1 MLKISIY
8 NDNITHFSHW
18 TRVSE
23 DAEDVNNITNKVD
36 FYGVYV
42 YIKLCTLIVG
52 IHLFSSAIGTFTNTD
67 HILSYRKYQQVLYS
81 RNIINN
87 TLWSQYN
94 KTRNY

>member
-23 DAEDVNNITNKVD
+23 DAEDVNNITKKVD

-42 YIKLCTLIVG
+42 YIKLLYLNNRTTPQVQMEQSQTLITYC
-52 IHLFSSAIGTFTNTD
+52 HKENTSKFYTVE
-67 HILSYRKYQQVLYS
+67 IL
-81 RNIINN
+81 
-87 TLWSQYN
+87 
-94 KTRNY
+94 

>member
-36 FYGVYV
+36 FYGVDV
-42 YIKLCTLIVG
+42 YIKL
-52 IHLFSSAIGTFTNTD
+52 
-67 HILSYRKYQQVLYS
+67 LYLYH
-81 RNIINN
+81 RNIPLLKCKWNIH
-87 TLWSQYN
+87 
-94 KTRNY
+94 KH

>member
-23 DAEDVNNITNKVD
+23 DAEDVNNITKKVD

-42 YIKLCTLIVG
+42 YIKLLYLNNRTTPQVQMEQYLGQITPKAT
-52 IHLFSSAIGTFTNTD
+52 SNIGK
-67 HILSYRKYQQVLYS
+67 L
-81 RNIINN
+81 
-87 TLWSQYN
+87 
-94 KTRNY
+94 

>member
-23 DAEDVNNITNKVD
+23 DAEDVNNITKKVD

-42 YIKLCTLIVG
+42 YITLLYLNNRTTPQVQMEQSQTLI
-52 IHLFSSAIGTFTNTD
+52 IYCHKENTSKF
-67 HILSYRKYQQVLYS
+67 HTVEIL
-81 RNIINN
+81 
-87 TLWSQYN
+87 
-94 KTRNY
+94 

>member
-23 DAEDVNNITNKVD
+23 DAEDVNNITNKVG

-42 YIKLCTLIVG
+42 YIKLCALIVG
-52 IHLFSSAIGTFTNTD
+52 IHLFSSAAGTFTTLITHCHTENTSKFY
-67 HILSYRKYQQVLYS
+67 IVE
-81 RNIINN
+81 
-87 TLWSQYN
+87 TL
-94 KTRNY
+94 